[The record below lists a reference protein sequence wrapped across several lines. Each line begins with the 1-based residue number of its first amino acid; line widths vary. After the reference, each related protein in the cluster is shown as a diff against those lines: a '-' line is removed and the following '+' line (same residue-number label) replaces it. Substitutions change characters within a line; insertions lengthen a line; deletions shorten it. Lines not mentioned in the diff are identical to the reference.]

1 MKIKKTICLLTFFIL
16 ILACKDKDSP
26 NPVDDLPP
34 ETQTGQQT
42 FGCIVNGRAWVPS
55 VPFPLNRLTVD
66 YYHGTIAI
74 KARLKKDGR
83 DQLIYLSRDSLVTNG
98 NYFLYDGLYKQAQ
111 LYDFNSNCTFQTDSQ
126 NIGELEM
133 TRVDTINMIFS
144 GRFHFKIGVAGC
156 DTIRVTDG
164 RFDLRL

>member
-1 MKIKKTICLLTFFIL
+1 MKLISYIFACVFVIL
-16 ILACKDKDSP
+16 FACKDKENI
-26 NPVDDLPP
+26 NPTDDLPP

-42 FGCIVNGRAWVPS
+42 FGCIVNEKAWVPS
-55 VPFPLNRLTVD
+55 VTFPLIRLGVS
-66 YYHGTIAI
+66 YYQGFLGISAKLKTDSKYQTISIGKTNVI
-74 KARLKKDGR
+74 KPGVYTLSKIVRSELRLIDFNTQCTY
-83 DQLIYLSRDSLVTNG
+83 DTDSL
-98 NYFLYDGLYKQAQ
+98 
-111 LYDFNSNCTFQTDSQ
+111 
-126 NIGELEM
+126 NIGVLEM